1 MLPLVACMKTLP
13 VTRWQA
19 VVGREACALVDYRIC
34 KRHLLLSIRLFSVS
48 LSLAS
53 FIAIVGCASSFYKE
67 IDIRVTGGL
76 LNEQDAVNVE
86 ARNARDFFRPLNLD
100 FPDQL
105 KVVFAQHNPSSEGP
119 ISIGRYNP
127 ADNIIFV
134 LDYQS
139 AVAASHLV
147 PPAFGT
153 PMNFDLWR
161 SYLVH
166 EIAHAVVEKNFTYD
180 EDAIAPTEYI
190 AAVAQLSTL
199 PDDVFESILSNYRD
213 VTAFKDESE
222 ITDLYY
228 FMKPCEFAVK
238 AYLHYSKSE
247 NGQSFIRQLLQEGL
261 PGSGIRSEIP
271 FF

>member
-1 MLPLVACMKTLP
+1 M
-13 VTRWQA
+13 
-19 VVGREACALVDYRIC
+19 DYRIC
-34 KRHLLLSIRLFSVS
+34 KRHLLLSIRLFSAS

-53 FIAIVGCASSFYKE
+53 FIAIVGCASFFYKE
-67 IDIRVTGGL
+67 IDVRVTGGL
-76 LNEQDAVNVE
+76 MNEQDAVYVE
-86 ARNARDFFRPLNLD
+86 AKNARDFFRPLNLD
-100 FPDQL
+100 FPDHL
-105 KVVFAQHNPSSEGP
+105 KVVFARYNPSSKKA
-119 ISIGRYNP
+119 ISIGWYNP
-127 ADNIIFV
+127 TDNIVFV

-139 AVAASHLV
+139 AVAASHLA

-166 EIAHAVVEKNFTYD
+166 EIAHAIVEKNFTYD
-180 EDAIAPTEYI
+180 GDTIAPTEYI

-199 PDDVFESILSNYRD
+199 PNDILGQILANYRD
-213 VTAFKDESE
+213 IPSFKDKSE

-238 AYLHYSKSE
+238 SYLHYVKPE
-247 NGQSFIRQLLQEGL
+247 NGPSFIYEILHKGI
-261 PGSGIRSEIP
+261 PNSGIRAYIP